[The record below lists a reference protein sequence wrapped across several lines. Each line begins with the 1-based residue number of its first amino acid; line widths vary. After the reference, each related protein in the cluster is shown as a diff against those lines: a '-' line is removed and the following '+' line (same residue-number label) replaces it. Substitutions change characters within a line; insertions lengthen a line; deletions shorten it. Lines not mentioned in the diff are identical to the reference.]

1 MFARP
6 GLCGMGIG
14 RLGLVAASAYAQSV
28 IVSQAYDPHYANVS
42 LLLHGD
48 GADNGTVFTDSS
60 PSPKTVTAY
69 GNAKTSTAQSKF
81 GGSSIAFDG
90 SGDYLSVPGSSGEF
104 SFGTGDF
111 TIEFWARWSSV
122 ASEDAICFGD
132 GIGWTLYIYPAG
144 KLQWGRIW
152 PKSPVNLLE
161 SASSVT
167 TGQWYHIA
175 VTRESGVVKF
185 WIDGNASG
193 SVSDTESYS
202 ANGTLSIGKSH
213 SNKWANG
220 FFDDFRVTKGVARYT
235 ANFTPPTEAFP
246 NLAPPYAQSVIANVS
261 LLLHGDGAD
270 NGTVFTDSSPSPKTV
285 TAYGN
290 AKTSTAQSKFGGS
303 SIAFDGSGDYLSVPG
318 SSGEFSFGT
327 GDFTIE
333 FWARWSSV
341 ASEDAICFGDGI
353 GWTLYI
359 YPAGKLQWGR
369 IWPKSPVNLLES
381 ASSVTTG
388 QWYHIAVTRE
398 SGVVKFWIDGNASGS
413 VSDTESYSAN
423 GTLSIGKSH
432 SNKWANGFFDDFRVT
447 KGVARYTGNFTP
459 PTEAFPN
466 PVPP

>member
-48 GADNGTVFTDSS
+48 GEDNGTVFTDSS

-122 ASEDAICFGD
+122 TSLDAICFGD
-132 GIGWTLYIYPAG
+132 GIGWTLYIYPDG
-144 KLQWGRIW
+144 KLQWGRTW
-152 PKSPVNLLE
+152 PIFPVNLLE

-193 SVSDTESYS
+193 SVSDTENYS
-202 ANGTLSIGKSH
+202 ATGTLNIGKSH

-261 LLLHGDGAD
+261 G
-270 NGTVFTDSSPSPKTV
+270 V
-285 TAYGN
+285 TM
-290 AKTSTAQSKFGGS
+290 
-303 SIAFDGSGDYLSVPG
+303 
-318 SSGEFSFGT
+318 
-327 GDFTIE
+327 
-333 FWARWSSV
+333 
-341 ASEDAICFGDGI
+341 
-353 GWTLYI
+353 
-359 YPAGKLQWGR
+359 
-369 IWPKSPVNLLES
+369 
-381 ASSVTTG
+381 
-388 QWYHIAVTRE
+388 
-398 SGVVKFWIDGNASGS
+398 
-413 VSDTESYSAN
+413 
-423 GTLSIGKSH
+423 
-432 SNKWANGFFDDFRVT
+432 
-447 KGVARYTGNFTP
+447 
-459 PTEAFPN
+459 
-466 PVPP
+466 